1 MREID
6 GTLRKPADINLH
18 FTFFDNTMEEP
29 HYRNNIDI
37 SRILRRRAY
46 VDELGVPAELEFDGF
61 DGESRHVLGSY
72 GDAPACYARW
82 RVNDNAAIIDRVCT
96 LHAYRYRGVA
106 RKCLQ
111 HVAHDVLCCAS
122 RLKLTLHGLV
132 LLVPQQH
139 STIQQKLAEASF
151 ISLDGSVGP
160 LSCVRMCLPISQ
172 IPLIRGIWSEAPA
185 RR

>member
-1 MREID
+1 MRETD

-46 VDELGVPAELEFDGF
+46 VDELGVPAELEFDEL

-82 RVNDNAAIIDRVCT
+82 RVNDNAAVVDRVCT
-96 LHAYRYRGVA
+96 LRAYRYRGVA

-111 HVAHDVLCCAS
+111 HVAHDVFCCAS

-132 LLVPQQH
+132 LLVPQHH
-139 STIQQKLAEASF
+139 STMQQKLAEASF
-151 ISLDGSVGP
+151 ISLDGPVGA
-160 LSCVRMCLPISQ
+160 LSCVRMCLPIS
-172 IPLIRGIWSEAPA
+172 LEAPPQFPGLGVVNI
-185 RR
+185 